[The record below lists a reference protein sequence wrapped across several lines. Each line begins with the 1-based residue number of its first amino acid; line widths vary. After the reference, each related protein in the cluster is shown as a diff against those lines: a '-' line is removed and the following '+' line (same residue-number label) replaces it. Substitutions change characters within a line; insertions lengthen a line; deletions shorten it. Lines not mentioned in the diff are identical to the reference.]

1 MVTNDPGALKVT
13 IKKFY
18 RAGGASTQLKGV
30 TPDIILPSV
39 LNESKDIGE
48 GALDSALA
56 WDTISSAKFEPLN
69 LVQPYLPALRDLS
82 SKRVALDPEY
92 SYVREDIEL
101 YKKQQAD
108 KTISLNEK
116 ERLKERTRMKRAKK
130 VATRNGSLANHRWTR
145 STN

>member
-1 MVTNDPGALKVT
+1 
-13 IKKFY
+13 
-18 RAGGASTQLKGV
+18 
-30 TPDIILPSV
+30 

-101 YKKQQAD
+101 YKNNRRTRPFRSTKRSASR
-108 KTISLNEK
+108 K
-116 ERLKERTRMKRAKK
+116 RTRMKRAKK
-130 VATRNGSLANHRWTR
+130 VATRNGSLANRRWTR
-145 STN
+145 CTN